1 MSPKIKL
8 KVLNRQVVTD
18 AGNPMGPRFFMESPW
33 PKSGWGPFSTEAEAM
48 ASRDEWQKYLNNQT
62 KGQTI

>member
-1 MSPKIKL
+1 
-8 KVLNRQVVTD
+8 
-18 AGNPMGPRFFMESPW
+18 MGPRFFMESPW
-33 PKSGWGPFSTEAEAM
+33 PKTGWGPFSTESEAM